1 MERKT
6 QRRSDGYAN
15 MLNKYGTPQD
25 NSTAYRFQ
33 SEGPVPDTL
42 LTQHYE
48 ENGMFSKIIDAP
60 AEEAIKHGFDLDL
73 DNPDAAQLLDDAL
86 DALEWTEK
94 AATAIK
100 WARLYGGAVIVML
113 IDDGRGLEEPLD
125 RAAIKGIDGIRV
137 YERAVVQ
144 PDWTAA
150 LYGLPQYYNVSS
162 ISGYFTVHA
171 SRCLVFKN
179 GILPEYTTNA
189 QYRFWGQPEY
199 LRIRNELREC
209 STAHGLG
216 VKLLDRS
223 VQAVYAM
230 KGLAELMTTE
240 EGEDIV
246 LRRMQLID
254 KARGILNSMAIDADG
269 ESYDFKSVT
278 FAGVKDIIDTTCNML
293 SAVTSIPQTILFGRS
308 PAGMN
313 ATGQGDLE
321 NYYNLCERIQKM
333 MLYGNLKTLTEVI
346 FAAACAKG
354 DLTEKPPVKIKF
366 KPLWSLSETEQAAVD
381 QTRAATSQV
390 KAQTAQLYVDMGA
403 LDPKEVRCGLAADGE
418 FDIEKMLDDVPE
430 EDLLAGW
437 DDYPA
442 SQGVEADTPQ
452 GAENNGV
459 QGGDPS

>member
-1 MERKT
+1 MERKM

-48 ENGMFSKIIDAP
+48 ENGLFSRIIDAP
-60 AEEAIKHGFDLDL
+60 AEEAIKHGFELDTEQ
-73 DNPDAAQLLDDAL
+73 PDVAQLLDDAL

-94 AATAIK
+94 AATAVK

-113 IDDGRGLEEPLD
+113 IDDGCGLEEPLD
-125 RAAIKGIDGIRV
+125 RAAIKGIDGIQV

-150 LYGLPQYYNVSS
+150 VYGLPQYYNVSS
-162 ISGYFTVHA
+162 ISGYFTVHT

-199 LRIRNELREC
+199 IRIRNELREC

-230 KGLAELMTTE
+230 KGLADLLTTE
-240 EGEDIV
+240 EGEDVV

-321 NYYNLCERIQKM
+321 NFYNLCERIQKM
-333 MLYGNLKTLTEVI
+333 MLYGNLKTLAEVI
-346 FAAACAKG
+346 FAAAYAKG
-354 DLTEKPPVKIKF
+354 DLGEKPPIKIKF
-366 KPLWSLSETEQAAVD
+366 KPLWSLSETEQAAVE
-381 QTRAATSQV
+381 QTRATVSQI
-390 KAQTAQLYVDMGA
+390 KAQTAQIYVDMGA
-403 LDPKEVRCGLAADGE
+403 LDPKEVRCGLAAEGD

-437 DDYPA
+437 EDYPTPPD
-442 SQGVEADTPQ
+442 EDTN
-452 GAENNGV
+452 GA
-459 QGGDPS
+459 QGGDLS

>member
-6 QRRSDGYAN
+6 RRRSDGYAN

-48 ENGMFSKIIDAP
+48 ENGLFAKIIDAP
-60 AEEAIKHGFDLDL
+60 AEEAIKHGFDLDI
-73 DNPDAAQLLDDAL
+73 DDPDAAQLLDDAL

-94 AATAIK
+94 AATAVK
-100 WARLYGGAVIVML
+100 WARLYGGAIIVML

-125 RAAIKGIDGIRV
+125 RAAIKGIDGIQV

-150 LYGLPQYYNVSS
+150 VYGLPQYYNVSS

-199 LRIRNELREC
+199 IRIRNELREC

-230 KGLAELMTTE
+230 KGLAELMTSE
-240 EGEDIV
+240 DGEDIV

-321 NYYNLCERIQKM
+321 NFYNLCERIQKM
-333 MLYGNLKTLTEVI
+333 MLYGNLKTLAEVI
-346 FAAACAKG
+346 FAAAYAKG
-354 DLTEKPPVKIKF
+354 DLAEKPPIKIKF
-366 KPLWSLSETEQAAVD
+366 NPLWSLSETEQAAVE
-381 QTRAATSQV
+381 QTRATTSQV

-403 LDPKEVRCGLAADGE
+403 LYPKEVRRGLAADGN

-430 EDLLAGW
+430 EDLMAGW

-442 SQGVEADTPQ
+442 PPDEDT
-452 GAENNGV
+452 NGT
-459 QGGDPS
+459 QGGDLS

>member
-1 MERKT
+1 MNKKA
-6 QRRSDGYAN
+6 QSRSDGYAN

-48 ENGMFSKIIDAP
+48 ENGLFAKIIDAP
-60 AEEAIKHGFDLDL
+60 AEEAIKHGFDLDI
-73 DNPDAAQLLDDAL
+73 DNPDAEQLLDDAL

-94 AATAIK
+94 AATAVK

-113 IDDGRGLEEPLD
+113 IDDGCGLEEPLD
-125 RAAIKGIDGIRV
+125 RAAIKGIDGIQV

-150 LYGLPQYYNVSS
+150 VYGLPQYYNVSS

-199 LRIRNELREC
+199 IRIRNELREC

-230 KGLAELMTTE
+230 KGLADLLTTE
-240 EGEDIV
+240 EGEDVV

-321 NYYNLCERIQKM
+321 NFYNLCERIQKM
-333 MLYGNLKTLTEVI
+333 MLYGNLKTLAEVI
-346 FAAACAKG
+346 FAAAYAKG
-354 DLTEKPPVKIKF
+354 DLGEKPPVKIKF
-366 KPLWSLSETEQAAVD
+366 KPLWSLSETEQATVE
-381 QTRAATSQV
+381 QTRAAVSLT
-390 KAQTAQLYVDMGA
+390 KAQTAQMYVDMGA
-403 LDPKEVRCGLAADGE
+403 LDPKEVRCALADDGD

-437 DDYPA
+437 EDYP
-442 SQGVEADTPQ
+442 TPPDENTN
-452 GAENNGV
+452 GA
-459 QGGDPS
+459 QGGDLS

>member
-1 MERKT
+1 MGKKA

-15 MLNKYGTPQD
+15 MLNKYGTSQD

-42 LTQHYE
+42 LTEHYE
-48 ENGMFSKIIDAP
+48 ENGLFAKIIDAP
-60 AEEAIKHGFDLDL
+60 AEEAIKHGFELDT

-113 IDDGRGLEEPLD
+113 IDDGHGLEEPLD
-125 RAAIKGIDGIRV
+125 RV
-137 YERAVVQ
+137 
-144 PDWTAA
+144 
-150 LYGLPQYYNVSS
+150 
-162 ISGYFTVHA
+162 
-171 SRCLVFKN
+171 
-179 GILPEYTTNA
+179 
-189 QYRFWGQPEY
+189 
-199 LRIRNELREC
+199 
-209 STAHGLG
+209 
-216 VKLLDRS
+216 
-223 VQAVYAM
+223 
-230 KGLAELMTTE
+230 GLADLMTSE
-240 EGEDIV
+240 AGEDIV

-321 NYYNLCERIQKM
+321 NFYNLCERIQKM
-333 MLYGNLKTLTEVI
+333 MLYGNLKTLAEII
-346 FAAACAKG
+346 FAAAYAKG
-354 DLTEKPPVKIKF
+354 DLPKKPPVKIKF
-366 KPLWSLSETEQAAVD
+366 NPLWSLSETEQATVE
-381 QTRAATSQV
+381 QTRATVSQI
-390 KAQTAQLYVDMGA
+390 KAQTAQIYVDMGA
-403 LDPKEVRCGLAADGE
+403 LDAQEVRRGLAADGD
-418 FDIEKMLDDVPE
+418 FDIEKMLDDLPE
-430 EDLLAGW
+430 EDLLAKW
-437 DDYPA
+437 NDYPA
-442 SQGVEADTPQ
+442 PTD
-452 GAENNGV
+452 AENPGA

>member
-6 QRRSDGYAN
+6 RRRSDGYAN

-48 ENGMFSKIIDAP
+48 ENGLFAKIIDAP
-60 AEEAIKHGFDLDL
+60 AEEAIKHGFDLDVE
-73 DNPDAAQLLDDAL
+73 NPDAVQLLDDAL

-100 WARLYGGAVIVML
+100 WARLYGGSVIVML
-113 IDDGRGLEEPLD
+113 IDDGGGLEEPLD
-125 RAAIKGIDGIRV
+125 RAAIKGIDGIQV
-137 YERAVVQ
+137 YERAIVQ

-199 LRIRNELREC
+199 IRIRNELREC

-223 VQAVYAM
+223 VQAIYAM
-230 KGLAELMTTE
+230 KGLAELMETE
-240 EGEDIV
+240 AGEDIV

-346 FAAACAKG
+346 FSAACAKG
-354 DLTEKPPVKIKF
+354 DLSEKPPAKITF
-366 KPLWSLSETEQAAVD
+366 KPL
-381 QTRAATSQV
+381 
-390 KAQTAQLYVDMGA
+390 
-403 LDPKEVRCGLAADGE
+403 
-418 FDIEKMLDDVPE
+418 
-430 EDLLAGW
+430 
-437 DDYPA
+437 
-442 SQGVEADTPQ
+442 
-452 GAENNGV
+452 
-459 QGGDPS
+459 

>member
-48 ENGMFSKIIDAP
+48 ENGLFSRIIDAP
-60 AEEAIKHGFDLDL
+60 AEEAIKHGFELDTEQ
-73 DNPDAAQLLDDAL
+73 PDVAQLLDDAL
-86 DALEWTEK
+86 DALDWTEK

-113 IDDGRGLEEPLD
+113 IDDGGGLDEPLN
-125 RAAIKGIDGIRV
+125 RAAIKGIDGIHV

-162 ISGYFTVHA
+162 INGFFTVHA

-189 QYRFWGQPEY
+189 QYLFWGQPEY
-199 LRIRNELREC
+199 IRIRNELREC

-230 KGLAELMTTE
+230 KGLAELMQTE

-254 KARGILNSMAIDADG
+254 KARGVLNSMAIDADG

-321 NYYNLCERIQKM
+321 NFYNLCERIQKM
-333 MLYGNLKTLTEVI
+333 MLYGNLKTLAEII
-346 FAAACAKG
+346 FAAAYAKG
-354 DLTEKPPVKIKF
+354 DIDETPRVKIKF
-366 KPLWSLSETEQAAVD
+366 NPLWSLSETEQATVE
-381 QTRAATSQV
+381 QTRATVSQI
-390 KAQTAQLYVDMGA
+390 KAQTAQIYVDMGA
-403 LDPKEVRCGLAADGE
+403 LDPKEVRCGLADEGD
-418 FDIEKMLDDVPE
+418 FDIEKMLDDLPE
-430 EDLLAGW
+430 EDLMTGW
-437 DDYPA
+437 EDQPA
-442 SQGVEADTPQ
+442 PSN
-452 GAENNGV
+452 AESEEE
-459 QGGDPS
+459 QGGDPL

>member
-15 MLNKYGTPQD
+15 MLNKYGMPQD

-48 ENGMFSKIIDAP
+48 ENGLFAKIIDAP
-60 AEEAIKHGFDLDL
+60 AEEAIKHGFELDTEH
-73 DNPDAAQLLDDAL
+73 PDAAQLLDDAL

-94 AATAIK
+94 AATAVK

-113 IDDGRGLEEPLD
+113 IDDGCGLEEPLD
-125 RAAIKGIDGIRV
+125 RAAIKGIDGIQV
-137 YERAVVQ
+137 YERAIVQ

-150 LYGLPQYYNVSS
+150 VYGLPQYYNVSS

-199 LRIRNELREC
+199 IRIRNELREC

-240 EGEDIV
+240 DGEDVV

-321 NYYNLCERIQKM
+321 NFYNLCERIQKM
-333 MLYGNLKTLTEVI
+333 MLYGNLKTLSEVI
-346 FAAACAKG
+346 FAAAYAKG
-354 DLTEKPPVKIKF
+354 DIGEKPPVKIKF
-366 KPLWSLSETEQAAVD
+366 KPLWSLSETEQATVE
-381 QTRAATSQV
+381 QTRAAVSLT
-390 KAQTAQLYVDMGA
+390 KAQTAQMYVDMGA
-403 LDPKEVRCGLAADGE
+403 LDPKEVRCALAAEGD

-437 DDYPA
+437 EDYP
-442 SQGVEADTPQ
+442 TPPDENTN
-452 GAENNGV
+452 GA
-459 QGGDPS
+459 QGGDLS

>member
-1 MERKT
+1 MGKKA

-15 MLNKYGTPQD
+15 MLNKYGTSQD
-25 NSTAYRFQ
+25 NSTAYCFQ

-42 LTQHYE
+42 LTEHYE
-48 ENGMFSKIIDAP
+48 ENGLFAKIIDAP
-60 AEEAIKHGFDLDL
+60 AEEAIKHGFELDT

-113 IDDGRGLEEPLD
+113 IDDGHGLEEPLD
-125 RAAIKGIDGIRV
+125 WAAIRGIDGIRV

-150 LYGLPQYYNVSS
+150 VYGLPQHYNVSS

-199 LRIRNELREC
+199 IRIRNELREC

-230 KGLAELMTTE
+230 KGLAELMTSET
-240 EGEDIV
+240 GEDIV

-321 NYYNLCERIQKM
+321 NFYNLCERIQKM
-333 MLYGNLKTLTEVI
+333 MLYGNLKTLAEII
-346 FAAACAKG
+346 FAAAYAKG
-354 DLTEKPPVKIKF
+354 DLHEKPPVKIKF
-366 KPLWSLSETEQAAVD
+366 NPLWSLSETEQATVE
-381 QTRAATSQV
+381 QTRATVSQI
-390 KAQTAQLYVDMGA
+390 KAQTAQVYVDMGA
-403 LDPKEVRCGLAADGE
+403 LDAQEVRRGLAADGD
-418 FDIEKMLDDVPE
+418 FDIEKMLDDLPE

-437 DDYPA
+437 
-442 SQGVEADTPQ
+442 
-452 GAENNGV
+452 ENAGTG
-459 QGGDPS
+459 QSPIDKQI

>member
-6 QRRSDGYAN
+6 RRRSDGYAN

-48 ENGMFSKIIDAP
+48 ENGLFAKIIDAP
-60 AEEAIKHGFDLDL
+60 AEEAIKHGFDLDVE
-73 DNPDAAQLLDDAL
+73 NPDAVQLLDDAL

-100 WARLYGGAVIVML
+100 WARLYGGSVIVML
-113 IDDGRGLEEPLD
+113 IDDGGGLEEPLN
-125 RAAIKGIDGIRV
+125 RAAIKGIDGIQV
-137 YERAVVQ
+137 YERAIVQ

-199 LRIRNELREC
+199 IRIRNELREC

-230 KGLAELMTTE
+230 KGLADLMTTE
-240 EGEDIV
+240 DGEDVV

-346 FAAACAKG
+346 FSAACAKG
-354 DLTEKPPVKIKF
+354 DLSEKPPAKIKF

-381 QTRAATSQV
+381 QTRATTAQT

-403 LDPKEVRCGLAADGE
+403 LYPQEVRCGLAADGE

-430 EDLLAGW
+430 EDLMAGW
-437 DDYPA
+437 EDYSAPPD
-442 SQGVEADTPQ
+442 EDTN
-452 GAENNGV
+452 GA
-459 QGGDPS
+459 QGGDLS

>member
-1 MERKT
+1 MNKQT
-6 QRRSDGYAN
+6 HSRSDGYAN
-15 MLNKYGTPQD
+15 VLNKYGTSQD
-25 NSTAYRFQ
+25 NSTAYRFR

-48 ENGMFSKIIDAP
+48 ENGLFAKIIDAP
-60 AEEAIKHGFDLDL
+60 AEEAIKHGFDLDI
-73 DNPDAAQLLDDAL
+73 DNPDAERLLDDAL

-94 AATAIK
+94 AATAVK

-125 RAAIKGIDGIRV
+125 RAAIKGIDGIQV
-137 YERAVVQ
+137 YERAIVQ

-150 LYGLPQYYNVSS
+150 VYGLPQYYNVSS

-199 LRIRNELREC
+199 IRIRNELREC

-230 KGLAELMTTE
+230 KGLADLLTTE
-240 EGEDIV
+240 EGEDVV

-321 NYYNLCERIQKM
+321 NFYNLCERIQKM
-333 MLYGNLKTLTEVI
+333 MLYGNLKTLAEVI
-346 FAAACAKG
+346 FAAAYAKG
-354 DLTEKPPVKIKF
+354 DLGEKPPVKIKF
-366 KPLWSLSETEQAAVD
+366 KPLWSLSETEQAAVE
-381 QTRAATSQV
+381 QTRATVSQI
-390 KAQTAQLYVDMGA
+390 KAQTAQIYVDMGA
-403 LDPKEVRCGLAADGE
+403 LDPKEVRCGLAAEGD

-437 DDYPA
+437 EDYPTPPD
-442 SQGVEADTPQ
+442 ADVN
-452 GAENNGV
+452 GA
-459 QGGDPS
+459 QGGDLP